1 MTMQEITASELAAL
15 GSTAVVLDVREDGE
29 YAEAHLAGST
39 HIPMS
44 EFVNRLAEVP
54 REDTLYVLCHA
65 GGRSAQ
71 VTAYLEQQGFDAIN
85 VAGGISAWQAEGH
98 PVETGAA
105 LV

>member
-1 MTMQEITASELAAL
+1 MQEITASQLAAL
-15 GSTAVVLDVREDGE
+15 GSAACVLDVREDSE

-44 EFVNRLAEVP
+44 GFVERLAEVP

-71 VTAYLEQQGFDAIN
+71 VTAYLEQQGFDVVN
-85 VAGGISAWQAEGH
+85 VAGGISAWQAEGL

-105 LV
+105 SA